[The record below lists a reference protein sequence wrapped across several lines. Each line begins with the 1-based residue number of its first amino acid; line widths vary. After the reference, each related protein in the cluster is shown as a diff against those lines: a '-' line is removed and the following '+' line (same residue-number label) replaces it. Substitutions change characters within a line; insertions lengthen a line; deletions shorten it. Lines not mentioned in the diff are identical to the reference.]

1 MSDAL
6 MQPYCAVLLPFRAH
20 FLSPYLRKNF
30 KKKRRPDRFMVQ
42 SPHGYSVV
50 GILAGSFEWG
60 ASTSCKIDVDLLD
73 TVFVMA
79 RQNHLIDRIPL
90 IVKVQCDSTH
100 SQ

>member
-20 FLSPYLRKNF
+20 LLSPYLRKNF
-30 KKKRRPDRFMVQ
+30 KKKRRPDRFVVQ
-42 SPHGYSVV
+42 SPHKCCVLGAS
-50 GILAGSFEWG
+50 AGSFEWG
-60 ASTSCKIDVDLLD
+60 ASTCCKVDIDLLD

-79 RQNHLIDRIPL
+79 RQDHLIDGIPL
-90 IVKVQCDSTH
+90 IVEVQSDSTH